1 MMTTLF
7 TDNDVDNGCKVHA
20 LTVYTVYVFVYNAT
34 KKENARR
41 RNNNNQLNKCQKIA
55 FLSLAANWSCLAK
68 LQTDA
73 CIQQQIDVTSI
84 QRYNNDLCGL

>member
-41 RNNNNQLNKCQKIA
+41 RNNNNQRNKHI
-55 FLSLAANWSCLAK
+55 
-68 LQTDA
+68 
-73 CIQQQIDVTSI
+73 
-84 QRYNNDLCGL
+84 